1 MIFHELGIKEKP
13 AVVLIHGVLTP
24 WQVALPIAEHFKE
37 NHRVIIPAL
46 DGHTAEEATTF
57 VSIENEAEKIE
68 AYLKKEGIKELHCLC
83 GLSMGGAIA
92 HRMLGRGNIKIHN
105 IVLDGAPLVKSPALL
120 TRIMTNNYLDILK
133 KSKKRDK
140 KTLDNF
146 CRIFLP
152 ESYLPHYLS
161 YIDNMNEESIVNMLD
176 SVGESTLD
184 TNLDLKATKL
194 LYLHGTKM
202 NEYLS
207 KKSARRIA
215 KHYPDAT
222 VVCFK
227 GDAHCECAIYE
238 PDDFAK
244 IVLDFISREYN

>member
-1 MIFHELGIKEKP
+1 MEFHTLGKIGCP
-13 AVVLIHGVLTP
+13 AILLIHGALTP
-24 WQVALPIAEHFKE
+24 YELMLPIAEHFKNE
-37 NHRVIIPAL
+37 YRVLIPVL
-46 DGHTAEEATTF
+46 DGHTKEEKSTF
-57 VSIENEAEKIE
+57 ISIDNEAKQIE
-68 AYLKKEGIKELHCLC
+68 YYLKENKISEIHCVL
-83 GLSMGGAIA
+83 GLSLGGAIA
-92 HRMLGRGNIKIHN
+92 HKLLARGNTVIHN
-105 IVLDGAPLVKSPALL
+105 IVLDGAPLVKSPAWL
-120 TRIMTNNYLDILK
+120 TNTMTKNYMDILK
-133 KSKKRDK
+133 KSQKRDK

-146 CRIFLP
+146 CKHFLP

-161 YIDNMNEESIVNMLD
+161 FIDNMNEESIVNMLN
-176 SVGESTLD
+176 SVGESILSTS
-184 TNLDLKATKL
+184 LDLKATRL

-207 KKSARRIA
+207 KKSARQIE

-244 IVLDFISREYN
+244 IILNFIH